1 MQNMIK
7 TFKNIY
13 LQLKEI
19 YTDNPSSI
27 ISLIKGFMV
36 VFLIRIC
43 LTALDAIFVID
54 EYPIQRIIFMVS
66 TALLIMGLEIG
77 YTKFIFNIID
87 GIKVN
92 ISEIFN
98 NFDLLGKYIVTTLIF
113 YAILLVGSLPGIFY
127 TLFKYGMEFFDI
139 LADVITEPYYGEL
152 IDSFLNMNDILI
164 IITLISIPVIYLTIR
179 FCFWS
184 FYIIDKQLDP
194 LVALKASWDLT
205 ENQELNIFCYT
216 IFILLINFLGALSI
230 IGLCVTA
237 PLSYL
242 FFCKYY
248 RFLNAK

>member
-1 MQNMIK
+1 MIE
-7 TFKNIY
+7 TFKTIY
-13 LQLKEI
+13 QQLKEL
-19 YTDNPSSI
+19 YTNNPTSI

-66 TALLIMGLEIG
+66 TALLIMGVEIG

-87 GIKVN
+87 DIKIS

-98 NFDLLGKYIVTTLIF
+98 NFDLLGKYLMTTLIF
-113 YAILLVGSLPGIFY
+113 YLILLIGAIPAIFY
-127 TLFKYGMEFFDI
+127 ILFKYGTEFFDI
-139 LADVITEPYYGEL
+139 LANVITEPYYGEL
-152 IDSFLNMNDILI
+152 IDSFFNMNDILI
-164 IITLISIPVIYLTIR
+164 IIILISIPTIYLTIR
-179 FCFWS
+179 FCFWG
-184 FYIIDKQLDP
+184 FYIIDQQLDP
-194 LVALKASWDLT
+194 LVSLKASWDLT

-248 RFLNAK
+248 RLLNNKK